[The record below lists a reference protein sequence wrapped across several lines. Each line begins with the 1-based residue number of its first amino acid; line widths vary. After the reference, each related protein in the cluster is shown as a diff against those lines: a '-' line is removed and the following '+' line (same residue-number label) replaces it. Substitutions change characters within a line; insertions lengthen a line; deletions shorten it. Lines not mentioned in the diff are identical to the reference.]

1 MLTNHR
7 EPVHP
12 RKPRRKQHRAGPMR
26 AGALSPGSV
35 APCVPQHRR
44 DGLGQ
49 PALAAQVPGTPHV
62 PNPVGGARHP
72 GRFPRHGSCE
82 SGEAVRHG
90 PGHSAD
96 SCCVTAPG
104 LATGPPARRT
114 ECSPGGAR
122 QARKFTDPHPV
133 LRAQRWGTP
142 PLRIALIPATGRMV
156 ARWRPIAPCAQSSR
170 HPAPCR
176 GG

>member
-1 MLTNHR
+1 MLTSHR

-12 RKPRRKQHRAGPMR
+12 RKPPRARPSR

-35 APCVPQHRR
+35 APYVPRHRR

-49 PALAAQVPGTPHV
+49 PALAVQVPATPHV
-62 PNPVGGARHP
+62 PNSADGARHP
-72 GRFPRHGSCE
+72 GRSPTHGSCE
-82 SGEAVRHG
+82 SGEAVRHA

-104 LATGPPARRT
+104 LATGPPARRN

-122 QARKFTDPHPV
+122 QARKLTDSHPV

-142 PLRIALIPATGRMV
+142 PLRIAFIPATGWMI
-156 ARWRPIAPCAQSSR
+156 ARWSPIAPYAQSSR
-170 HPAPCR
+170 HPAPCK

>member
-114 ECSPGGAR
+114 ECSPGGC
-122 QARKFTDPHPV
+122 PSS
-133 LRAQRWGTP
+133 AQVHRSSSGS
-142 PLRIALIPATGRMV
+142 
-156 ARWRPIAPCAQSSR
+156 PCATMGNAAVAHSPYPGDR
-170 HPAPCR
+170 ADGCPVAPDCTVCSVQPPPSAL
-176 GG
+176 